1 MKKIITAVLLAVVLC
16 SAAFAGGKDL
26 ELLGNLNNAL
36 KNSKQV
42 TWATTETHKRAAFAF
57 NNQTVFACYNLE
69 DDALIGYSIHLA
81 ATDLPKASQDAI
93 AKKYPGWQI
102 VETIMF
108 IDSYGKTNHFVQ
120 AQKGKKNIA
129 LKVNDDKVSFYRQMY
144 IK

>member
-1 MKKIITAVLLAVVLC
+1 MKKIITAMLLTVVC

-26 ELLGNLNNAL
+26 ELLGNLNTAL

-42 TWATTETHKRAAFAF
+42 TWSATETHNRAAFAF
-57 NNQTVFACYNLE
+57 NNQTVTAYYDLE
-69 DDALIGYSIHLA
+69 DDALVGYSIRLTIA
-81 ATDLPKASQDAI
+81 DLPKTSQEAI

-102 VETIMF
+102 VEAIMF
-108 IDSYGKTNHFVQ
+108 IDSYGRTNHFVQ

-129 LKVNDDKVSFYRQMY
+129 LKVNDDKVSFFSQIF

>member
-1 MKKIITAVLLAVVLC
+1 MLLAVVLC

-42 TWATTETHKRAAFAF
+42 TWSANETHKRAAFAF
-57 NNQTVFACYNLE
+57 NTQTVTAYYDLE
-69 DDALIGYSIHLA
+69 DDVLIGYSIRLT

-93 AKKYPGWQI
+93 AKKYPGWEI

-120 AQKGKKNIA
+120 AQKGTKNIA